1 MIRGCPILGS
11 QGKYFFAIYSHL
23 KCSKNTSESC
33 TQNLGFEKHFL
44 LLNIETPSLFFFFFI
59 STWFCRST
67 KHFHGE
73 FK

>member
-44 LLNIETPSLFFFFFI
+44 LLNIETPSLFFFFFY
-59 STWFCRST
+59 
-67 KHFHGE
+67 FHMVLQE
-73 FK
+73 YQTLSW